1 MNNNEME
8 TLVIYTDN
16 GKTEVVVLAVYD
28 IDDKHYIA
36 VTPKAQSKSE
46 APDVLIYGYEIV
58 EDTEDAMNIINIS
71 DEEYSAARSALE
83 SILEAEFDEELDK

>member
-1 MNNNEME
+1 MNNKME

-16 GKTEVVVLAVYD
+16 GETEVVVLAVYD
-28 IDDKHYIA
+28 IEDKHYIA

-58 EDTEDAMNIINIS
+58 EGTEDAMNIINIS
-71 DEEYSAARSALE
+71 DDEYNVAKSALE
-83 SILEAEFDEELDK
+83 AILEKEFDGELDK